1 MVPVW
6 VYFSR
11 LSMSIMEGRLTFWLA
26 RHTVRSA
33 GWHLELAVGG
43 QGHDEDFTAS
53 QWTPAY
59 GRLEKTQAYNLS
71 LGPSTH
77 DQLVAVTSTL
87 RASVTHR

>member
-26 RHTVRSA
+26 HHTVRSA

-43 QGHDEDFTAS
+43 QGRDEDFTAS
-53 QWTPAY
+53 ERPPM
-59 GRLEKTQAYNLS
+59 G
-71 LGPSTH
+71 G
-77 DQLVAVTSTL
+77 
-87 RASVTHR
+87 